1 MLKRPGGVLWFSKR
15 RLAYFIVPDNP
26 DEISLRRDGD
36 DELRFV
42 GALPL
47 VLRLHGQGQR
57 VVIPNVELLL
67 ITAS

>member
-1 MLKRPGGVLWFSKR
+1 MLWVSKR
-15 RLAYFIVPDNP
+15 LLAYFIVPDNP

-47 VLRLHGQGQR
+47 VLCLHSQGQR
-57 VVIPNVELLL
+57 VVVSNVELLL